1 LVERDSMAWTRRG
14 AARAL
19 ADQKGVTAIEY
30 ALIATGATTIVV
42 TCYRV
47 FFDRMAAMLN
57 TVIFPG

>member
-19 ADQKGVTAIEY
+19 ADRKAVTAIEY

>member
-1 LVERDSMAWTRRG
+1 MAWTRRG

-19 ADQKGVTAIEY
+19 TDRKGVTAIEY

-42 TCYRV
+42 ACYRA